1 MLPRVILHNGISVDG
16 RYDWYT
22 GDVGLYYE
30 LAGRLESDAMLSGS
44 NTVLA
49 AFASAEAPGQAGDAA
64 GPPQSDPADRR
75 PWLVFVDSRG
85 QVKNLPQIRRQ
96 PYWRDVITLCSLAT
110 PPAHR
115 AYLAEQQVE
124 HIVAGDDRVDLAAA
138 LAELKARYGLNRLR
152 VDSGGILNGALLR
165 QGLVD
170 EVSVVLNPA
179 LVGGTSPR
187 SFFTA
192 PDLASTE
199 GVIPLRLVHLEQVG
213 DGAVWLRYEVVKKA
227 AI

>member
-16 RYDWYT
+16 RYDWFT

-30 LAGRLESDAMLSGS
+30 LAGRLEADAMLSGS

-49 AFASAEAPGQAGDAA
+49 AFASTEAPEPAEEPSG
-64 GPPQSDPADRR
+64 GPQPNPANKR
-75 PWLVFVDSRG
+75 PWLVIVDSQGR
-85 QVKNLPQIRRQ
+85 VKNLPQLRQQ
-96 PYWRDVITLCSLAT
+96 PYWRDVIILCSLAT
-110 PPAHR
+110 PPVHL

-138 LAELKARYGLNRLR
+138 LVELKARYGLNRLR
-152 VDSGGILNGALLR
+152 TDSGGILNGALLR

-170 EVSVVLNPA
+170 EVSIVLSPA

-192 PDLASTE
+192 PDLTSTGE
-199 GVIPLRLVHLEQVG
+199 IIPLRLVHLEQLRG
-213 DGAVWLRYEVVKKA
+213 GAVWLRYEVVK
-227 AI
+227 

>member
-30 LAGRLESDAMLSGS
+30 LAGRLEGDAMLSGS
-44 NTVLA
+44 NTILA
-49 AFASAEAPGQAGDAA
+49 AFAAAEASEPAEEPAQ
-64 GPPQSDPADRR
+64 PDPADRR
-75 PWLVFVDSRG
+75 PWLVIVDSRG
-85 QVKNLPQIRRQ
+85 RVKNLPQIRRQ
-96 PYWRDVITLCSLAT
+96 PYWRDVIMLCSLAT
-110 PPAHR
+110 PPGHL
-115 AYLAEQQVE
+115 AYLHEQQVE
-124 HIVAGDDRVDLAAA
+124 HIVTGEDRVDLAAA

-152 VDSGGILNGALLR
+152 VDSGGILNGTLLR

-170 EVSVVLNPA
+170 EVSVVLTPA

-199 GVIPLRLVHLEQVG
+199 GIIPLRLVHLEQLR
-213 DGAVWLRYEVVKKA
+213 DGAVWLRYEVVK
-227 AI
+227 